1 MSAPACLC
9 ALMGLFKK
17 LSHLHSSASLPR
29 LPLSLPRSRA
39 RFLSPG
45 PVGRQGDP
53 TCPEMAS
60 RQTCGGAFA
69 LSLLHRGPPCVAVAQ
84 GLRWLQT
91 AAGFPESKQLSSF
104 FNRQLPQHQAQVK
117 VTSFVWRSA
126 SSIVNCHQHCGK
138 NQTIFPVFDF
148 PAAVLM
154 IHGCVIALFCSGS
167 LNRATVVV
175 HFPSCFLSHCLT
187 VSPQHSLCPPP
198 PELPSSAPPRSTG
211 QIGKLRWQSRS
222 GGGSYLSQTDQEVC
236 DGGVDGCCRSVT
248 LAGARQTGP
257 HGSGTVG
264 LQTDGTWWVTNN

>member
-1 MSAPACLC
+1 MCSRGTGPKMVADCGRIPRKQAAELIFQQAAAPASGPGEGDLLCLSKR
-9 ALMGLFKK
+9 LFN
-17 LSHLHSSASLPR
+17 
-29 LPLSLPRSRA
+29 
-39 RFLSPG
+39 
-45 PVGRQGDP
+45 
-53 TCPEMAS
+53 CE
-60 RQTCGGAFA
+60 
-69 LSLLHRGPPCVAVAQ
+69 
-84 GLRWLQT
+84 
-91 AAGFPESKQLSSF
+91 LSSTLW
-104 FNRQLPQHQAQVK
+104 Q
-117 VTSFVWRSA
+117 
-126 SSIVNCHQHCGK
+126 